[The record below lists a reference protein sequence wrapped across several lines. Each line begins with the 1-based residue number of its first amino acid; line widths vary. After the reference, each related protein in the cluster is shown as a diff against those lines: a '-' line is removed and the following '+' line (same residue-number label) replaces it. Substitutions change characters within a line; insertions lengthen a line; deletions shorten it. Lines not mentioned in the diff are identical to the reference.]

1 MKFDID
7 RFAKLAGIRGTVEA
21 PKSAAPAAPAAVLKE
36 SASRLEESA
45 EIKNLRRI
53 IREETRSILT
63 SKKASKKTDEA
74 LVEGVQRSKSL
85 TEAMVTLGFLGP
97 GFGGNNAFVLGG
109 PMTSASKIASL
120 HEEDEGHDLPY
131 GYSEEDEVG
140 TYKGL
145 AETEEDETD
154 EGDESYEEPAAYVG
168 KAESDESY

>member
-7 RFAKLAGIRGTVEA
+7 RFAKLAGIRGTVDA

-63 SKKASKKTDEA
+63 SRNSAKKTDEA

-85 TEAMVTLGFLGP
+85 TEAMATLGFLGP

-109 PMTSASKIASL
+109 PMTSASRIASL
-120 HEEDEGHDLPY
+120 R
-131 GYSEEDEVG
+131 
-140 TYKGL
+140 
-145 AETEEDETD
+145 EEDETASLPY
-154 EGDESYEEPAAYVG
+154 GDEPVNDYAKNP
-168 KAESDESY
+168 KAESDEADEAYESDEAYEADDESYSY